1 LSSITPLPIAAGE
14 LERRAAPVERLRR
27 NNVEVAQYAESHLPG
42 GSVIC
47 GTHHVVMTAGHKA
60 VFAAYF
66 KHFVEGAAGFSSEG
80 SGLLRLS
87 LYARYLHKLPYDIH
101 HFLTVRIYEF

>member
-1 LSSITPLPIAAGE
+1 MPSPTFPE
-14 LERRAAPVERLRR
+14 
-27 NNVEVAQYAESHLPG
+27 G
-42 GSVIC
+42 GVIC
-47 GTHHVVMTAGHKA
+47 GTHHVVMTAGHEA

-80 SGLLRLS
+80 IGLLRLS

>member
-1 LSSITPLPIAAGE
+1 
-14 LERRAAPVERLRR
+14 
-27 NNVEVAQYAESHLPG
+27 
-42 GSVIC
+42 
-47 GTHHVVMTAGHKA
+47 MTAGHEA

-66 KHFVEGAAGFSSEG
+66 KHFVEGEAGFSSEG